1 MSSKRDNSKHNN
13 KKYMRLALNL
23 ASQNSGLTGSNPSV
37 GSVIVKNNE
46 IISVGITSI
55 GGRPH
60 SETNAIKNCKHNLK
74 NSTLYVSLEPCNHYG
89 KTPPCTNLIIK
100 SGIKKVYYAI
110 DDIDPRSSSK
120 SFNILKGK
128 KVKVIK
134 NFMLKDAKK
143 LYKSYFISKSK
154 KIPYIIGKIAA
165 SNDNYIKSKKKYI
178 TNKYSLKVSHLL
190 RYKNDGVL
198 ISYKTANSDNP
209 KLNCRIDGL
218 DRFSPKRFIID
229 KNLKLKESLH
239 LIDTANKYKTY
250 IFYNK
255 STNIKKKHFVK
266 KGVKL
271 IKMKLNE
278 EGNFNLISI
287 AKKIYSLGINSLLIE
302 GGVNL
307 TDNFI
312 KSNLLNEFYLFKSK
326 KKLKTKGKLSM
337 TELIPKL
344 SKYFR
349 FKENVDT
356 YLENDKL
363 IKYY

>member
-1 MSSKRDNSKHNN
+1 MSSKRDKSNHNN

-46 IISVGITSI
+46 IISVGITSL

-60 SETNAIKNCKHNLK
+60 AETNAIKNCKHNLK

-110 DDIDPRSSSK
+110 DDVDPRTSNK
-120 SFNILKGK
+120 SFNIFK
-128 KVKVIK
+128 KKKIKVIK
-134 NFMLKDAKK
+134 NFMSKDAKK
-143 LYKSYFISKSK
+143 LYKPYFITKSN
-154 KIPYIIGKIAA
+154 KIPYIVGKIAS

-178 TNKYSLKVSHLL
+178 TNKHSLKVSHLL

-209 KLNCRIDGL
+209 RLNCRINGL
-218 DRFSPKRFIID
+218 EIFSPKRFIID
-229 KNLKLKESLH
+229 KNLKIKQNLH
-239 LIDTANKYKTY
+239 LIDTAKKHKTY

-255 STNIKKKHFVK
+255 SKNINKKLFLK

-271 IKMKLNE
+271 IKMKLNK
-278 EGNFNLISI
+278 EGNFDLSTIV
-287 AKKIYSLGINSLLIE
+287 KKIYSLGIYSLLIE
-302 GGVNL
+302 GGVQL

-312 KSNLLNEFYLFKSK
+312 KSKLLNEFYLFKSK
-326 KKLKTKGKLSM
+326 KKLKNIGRLSM
-337 TELIPKL
+337 SELIPKL
-344 SKYFR
+344 SKYFK

-356 YLENDKL
+356 YLESDKL
-363 IKYY
+363 TRYY

>member
-37 GSVIVKNNE
+37 GSVIVKNNK
-46 IISVGITSI
+46 IISVGITSL

-110 DDIDPRSSSK
+110 DDIDPRTSSK
-120 SFNILKGK
+120 SFNIFKEK
-128 KVKVIK
+128 KIKVIK

-143 LYKSYFISKSK
+143 LYKPYFITKTK

-198 ISYKTANSDNP
+198 ISYTTANSDNP
-209 KLNCRIDGL
+209 KLNCRINGL

-229 KNLKLKESLH
+229 KNLKIKENLH
-239 LIDTANKYKTY
+239 LIDTAKKYKTY
-250 IFYNK
+250 IFYNT
-255 STNIKKKHFVK
+255 SSNIKKKIFLRK
-266 KGVKL
+266 RVKL

-278 EGNFNLISI
+278 EGNFNLSSI
-287 AKKIYSLGINSLLIE
+287 VKKIYSLGINSLLIE
-302 GGVNL
+302 GGLNL
-307 TDNFI
+307 TDKFI
-312 KSNLLNEFYLFKSK
+312 KSKLINEFYLFRSK
-326 KKLKTKGKLSM
+326 NKLNNIGTLSIS
-337 TELIPKL
+337 ELIPKL
-344 SKYFR
+344 SKYFK
-349 FKENVDT
+349 FKENVET
-356 YLENDKL
+356 YLESDNL
-363 IKYY
+363 TRYY

>member
-1 MSSKRDNSKHNN
+1 MSSKKDNSKHNN

-46 IISVGITSI
+46 IISVGITSL

-110 DDIDPRSSSK
+110 DDVDPRTSNK
-120 SFNILKGK
+120 SFNIFK
-128 KVKVIK
+128 KKNVKVIK
-134 NFMLKDAKK
+134 NFLLKDAKK
-143 LYKSYFISKSK
+143 LYKSYFITKSK
-154 KIPYIIGKIAA
+154 KIPYIVGKIAT

-218 DRFSPKRFIID
+218 ENFSPKRFIID
-229 KNLKLKESLH
+229 KNLNLKQNLY
-239 LIDTANKYKTY
+239 LIDTAKNHKTY

-255 STNIKKKHFVK
+255 STSNKKKNLIKK
-266 KGVKL
+266 
-271 IKMKLNE
+271 E
-278 EGNFNLISI
+278 
-287 AKKIYSLGINSLLIE
+287 
-302 GGVNL
+302 
-307 TDNFI
+307 
-312 KSNLLNEFYLFKSK
+312 SN
-326 KKLKTKGKLSM
+326 
-337 TELIPKL
+337 
-344 SKYFR
+344 
-349 FKENVDT
+349 
-356 YLENDKL
+356 
-363 IKYY
+363 